1 MVVVFD
7 DTLYADVIS
16 DGMCVDSCVLYKKP
30 ASTVAMNINNH
41 DGAQHTDLA
50 SALLHIEILQLMLA
64 EKNAELSEVRKR
76 EEVYATLHE
85 WVALGKISS
94 PGPDVLN
101 RMSELRASMKAFS
114 EAVLSDGVGLG

>member
-1 MVVVFD
+1 ME
-7 DTLYADVIS
+7 S
-16 DGMCVDSCVLYKKP
+16 NYK
-30 ASTVAMNINNH
+30 NGQN
-41 DGAQHTDLA
+41 DLP
-50 SALLHIEILQLMLA
+50 SALLHIETLQKQLA

-76 EEVYATLHE
+76 EELYATLHE

-114 EAVLSDGVGLG
+114 EAPLKTQEPVDIMPAPE